1 MNLLLNRSS
10 ALFVSALALGTL
22 GARGPVLAQETELV
36 EGAVSART
44 PADVPAPQSPE
55 ANALEPQEETHT
67 VVLPTLGVTV
77 AARKTVD
84 LATGETTGEAVD
96 QNGQVVDLDTLLA
109 EETALRLATPA
120 AKLHP
125 DLAAVLET
133 GGHNAHNVVL
143 WLVYDS
149 EALDAYD
156 MLLRSELP
164 AEPNEEELEAMEVAM
179 TAFAEGQV
187 QAITEAA
194 LGELANI
201 GVDVRYVST
210 SAPAIFVDATR
221 DQVMAMA
228 ASNLV
233 DTLYLEKTEADHNT
247 SANLTH
253 RTNFTYDRGWRG
265 AGVRVAVLEDNGID
279 PACPY
284 LNVSGWY
291 NPFWADPDDHVHGTA
306 GCIASQLSTRRGG
319 APNVS
324 LFSANATTYSDTHV
338 TQAADWIAT
347 RNIDV
352 TNMSFGGGYGGVLQY
367 KDRYFDFQSRVY
379 ADSFVAS
386 AGNSGSFVGSPGTAW
401 NCVTLGAFD
410 DLNSSSWT
418 GDVMSSFSDWQNPT
432 TGCEKPNLAAV
443 GERVDTLGMAPDWLR
458 NGYSGTSFS
467 APFTS
472 AALAVCM
479 ALNSSPRVSPEAA
492 MALIMATAWHNI
504 EGASRLSSRDG
515 AGGLHQRAAAMCSAS
530 NRVRYVNLYRTS
542 FTNNGYYTY
551 NIYLRAGDTARVSI
565 AWGANANSSY
575 TSTVLNAD
583 LDLAVFA
590 GVSATTGTAY
600 GYSSSFNNN
609 FELVEFVPPTS
620 GWYTI
625 RINDYRFNGSS
636 ERVGLAWSQR
646 NLDFGY

>member
-1 MNLLLNRSS
+1 MKPIALNSS

-22 GARGPVLAQETELV
+22 GARGAVAQEAGLAQPALLAQD
-36 EGAVSART
+36 GIPIRT
-44 PADVPAPQSPE
+44 PVEFTQ
-55 ANALEPQEETHT
+55 LETQEETHT

-77 AARKTVD
+77 AARKTID
-84 LATGETTGEAVD
+84 PTTGETVGEAVTGD
-96 QNGQVVDLDTLLA
+96 GQVVDLDTLVA
-109 EETALRLATPA
+109 SETALRLATPA

-125 DLAAVLET
+125 DLAAALERDA
-133 GGHNAHNVVL
+133 HNAHNVVL
-143 WLVYDS
+143 WLIYDS

-164 AEPNEEELEAMEVAM
+164 AEPSEEQIDQMEVAM
-179 TAFAEGQV
+179 EAFAQGQV
-187 QAITEAA
+187 QAISEPVLA
-194 LGELANI
+194 ELANI

-233 DTLYLEKTEADHNT
+233 DTLYLEKTEADTNT

-253 RTNFTYDRGWRG
+253 RSNFTYDRGWRG

-279 PACPY
+279 PNCPH
-284 LNVSGWY
+284 LAVSGWY
-291 NPFWADPDDHVHGTA
+291 NPFFPNPDDHIHGTS

-319 APNVS
+319 APAVS
-324 LFSANATTYSDTHV
+324 LFSANAFSYSDTNI
-338 TQAADWIAT
+338 TRAADWIAT

-352 TNMSFGGGYGGVLQY
+352 TNMSYGGGYGGVLQY
-367 KDRYFDFQSRVY
+367 KDRYFDYQSRIY
-379 ADSFVAS
+379 ADSYVAS
-386 AGNSGSFVGSPGTAW
+386 AGNSASFVGSPGTAW

-410 DLNSSSWT
+410 DFNTSSWT
-418 GDVMSSFSDWQNPT
+418 GDVMSSFSDWQNPN

-443 GERVDTLGMAPDWLR
+443 GDRVDTLGMAPDWLR

-479 ALNSSPRVSPEAA
+479 ALNSNPRVSPEAA

-515 AGGLHQRAAAMCSAS
+515 AGGLHQRAAATCSAA

-542 FTNNGYYTY
+542 FTNNGYFTY
-551 NIYLRAGDTARVSI
+551 NVYLTAGDTARVSI

-575 TSTVLNAD
+575 TSTLLNAD

-609 FELVEFVPPTS
+609 FELVEFVPPTT

-625 RINDYRFNGSS
+625 RINDYRFNGTS

-646 NLDFGY
+646 YLDFGY

>member
-1 MNLLLNRSS
+1 MYLISTHSS
-10 ALFVSALALGTL
+10 ALFVSALALGAV
-22 GARGPVLAQETELV
+22 GARGPLFAQEAALV
-36 EGAVSART
+36 PGAAPVRT
-44 PADVPAPQSPE
+44 PVVIE
-55 ANALEPQEETHT
+55 EPQLEELQSLEETHT
-67 VVLPTLGVTV
+67 VVFPTLGVTV
-77 AARKTVD
+77 AARKSVDLTSGEVVGEAITVD
-84 LATGETTGEAVD
+84 
-96 QNGQVVDLDTLLA
+96 GQVVDLDTLVVD
-109 EETALRLATPA
+109 ETTLRLATPS

-125 DLAAVLET
+125 DLAAALELN
-133 GGHNAHNVVL
+133 GHNALNVVL
-143 WLVYDS
+143 WLIYDS

-164 AEPNEEELEAMEVAM
+164 AEPSEEQIEQMEVAM
-179 TAFAEGQV
+179 AAFAQGQV
-187 QAITEAA
+187 QAISEPVLA
-194 LGELANI
+194 ELANI

-233 DTLYLEKTEADHNT
+233 DTLYLEKTEADANT

-253 RTNFTYDRGWRG
+253 RTNFTHDRGWRG

-291 NPFWADPDDHVHGTA
+291 NPFFPDPDDHIHGTS
-306 GCIASQLSTRRGG
+306 GCIASLLSTRRGG
-319 APNVS
+319 AQNVT

-352 TNMSFGGGYGGVLQY
+352 TNMSYGGNYGGVLQY
-367 KDRYFDFQSRVY
+367 KDRYFDYQSRIY

-386 AGNSGSFVGSPGTAW
+386 AGNSAGFVGSPGTAW

-410 DLNSSSWT
+410 DFNTSSWA
-418 GDVMSSFSDWQNPT
+418 GDAMSSFSDWQNPS

-443 GERVDTLGMAPDWLR
+443 GDRVDTLGMAPDWLR
-458 NGYSGTSFS
+458 SGYSGTSFS

-479 ALNSSPRVSPEAA
+479 ALNSTPRVSPEAA

-515 AGGLHQRAAAMCSAS
+515 AGGLHQRAAAQCSAS
-530 NRVRYVNLYRTS
+530 GRVSYLNLYPSS
-542 FTNNGYYTY
+542 FTNNGYRTY
-551 NIYLRAGDTARVSI
+551 NIFLRAGDTARVAI
-565 AWGANANSSY
+565 AWSSNANRFY
-575 TSTVLNAD
+575 TSTLLNAD
-583 LDLAVFA
+583 LDLTVLA
-590 GVSATTGTAY
+590 GSHATTGTAY
-600 GYSSSFNNN
+600 GHSLSFNNN
-609 FELVEFVPPTS
+609 FEIVEFVPPTT
-620 GWYTI
+620 GTYTI
-625 RINDYRFNGSS
+625 RINDYRFNGTS

-646 NLDFGY
+646 NLDYGY